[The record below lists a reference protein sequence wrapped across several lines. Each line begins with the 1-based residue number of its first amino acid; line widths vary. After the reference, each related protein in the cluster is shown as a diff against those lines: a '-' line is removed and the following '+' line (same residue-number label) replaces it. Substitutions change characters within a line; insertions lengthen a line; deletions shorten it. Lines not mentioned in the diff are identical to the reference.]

1 MTLSREALERA
12 VSALEHRAGAA
23 EDPAQDDR
31 LGHMRKILTEAAA
44 NDRAAAKEIQDYLDA
59 KEGQQ

>member
-1 MTLSREALERA
+1 M
-12 VSALEHRAGAA
+12 SALEHRAGAA
-23 EDPAQDDR
+23 EESAQDDR

-59 KEGQQ
+59 KEGQ